1 MSGQN
6 FPQILNVT
14 LPQSLEEIITTRML
28 DYITRTVPVTTKAT
42 KLDFLYIPFMSELF
56 LDAPTCSTPLLTSQ
70 LSLIKSD
77 IVHLLLNLLKI
88 PGSTKFILPLSLPLA
103 DFDRSFLN
111 ASMVENM
118 RERFVMVGVD
128 GRMRGFVERGKEW
141 KFLID
146 VPSPTR
152 FVLKDLDELDSLEP
166 EKGEDDQISK
176 EEERE
181 EDQGVSRR
189 RGRAMKGM
197 SSKHV
202 GLRPSHYQTIDPQR
216 PFLVYFGIS
225 PILTRGRPFYL
236 PFSLLG
242 IIHSHFSRT
251 SPPPPPHFPSFPPP

>member
-1 MSGQN
+1 
-6 FPQILNVT
+6 
-14 LPQSLEEIITTRML
+14 ML
-28 DYITRTVPVTTKAT
+28 DYITRTVPVMTKTT

-77 IVHLLLNLLKI
+77 IVNLLLDLLKI

-111 ASMVENM
+111 ASMVEKM

-166 EKGEDDQISK
+166 EVSEDDQISK

-181 EDQGVSRR
+181 EDQGVPPRR

-197 SSKHV
+197 LSKHV
-202 GLRPSHYQTIDPQR
+202 GLRPSHHQTIDPQR

-251 SPPPPPHFPSFPPP
+251 SPPPHLTFPLLPPLDPESKVRN